1 MWNMM
6 CDVMPTIA
14 EDSTSQRS
22 SQFSGEDGNFEQLM
36 VTMLDERDKLMET
49 LQETQE
55 RLQETEARLQ
65 EIEKERDSLNRQLNA
80 NIPQEFSQLTKELEA
95 AREDFLEREEEIS
108 ELKAERNNTRLL
120 LEHLEC
126 LVSRHERALR
136 MTVVK
141 RQAAAQS
148 GVSSEAEVLKALKS
162 LFEHHKALDEK
173 VRDRLRVAQERNKS
187 LEEEL
192 ASTKEELQ
200 QYKLSG
206 HAPKSAEDRPKEN
219 GQTEDGQQQN
229 KNETEHAAG
238 QQEQQQQQQQTVQ
251 QQQQQQPQPQSIQ
264 KLGTERSTEIGSRL
278 SNGSLDPADQDSAT
292 RVIDLQATLD
302 KQSSELSTWQR
313 RVAELM
319 GRVAELE
326 ENLSKAQKDLLKTQ
340 ETNVKLDRDLRENV
354 AQKEDQ
360 EERIAILE
368 KRYLNA
374 QRESTSLHDLNE
386 KLEQELQHK
395 KAQLKLQEEKIAA
408 IQEKLE
414 LAEQKLAQYAKLP
427 EMEEQLK
434 QRMEALTQA
443 QERHGSAEDRIQRL
457 EAQLEEKNAEVMR
470 VNQRLKMNE
479 EHNTRL
485 STTVDKLLSESNER
499 LQVHLKERMHAL
511 EEKNALT
518 QELEKTRKI
527 AEDLQNEKTEIV
539 KELGKARLEI
549 DSVKRQMLQQE
560 IAFNIQQTDA
570 LTRSLSPN
578 AVDPG
583 SFSRSASHSSFDT
596 HSLPRRT
603 AKRSTIEEETSKN
616 YVART
621 LAEQEWEKL
630 QQAHVLANVQQA
642 FDVSSD
648 AEGDDNESLFSCAAD
663 VISPTGHTDA
673 QTLALMLQEQL
684 DAINNEIRLIQEE
697 KQSTEAR
704 AEELESRVGSLE
716 HMNLLARGRSLERA
730 SPPLSGRS
738 TPKSHHSPNRDFL
751 HKYHTAPASMSPA
764 HLHQYA
770 ASLTS
775 PGQLSESLPTSQ
787 LQLSGEELHSV
798 SERDSTGGGGSGG
811 SDAASPL
818 TARSIRLERVVQALA
833 HSQEELRRRTGHTGF
848 PSSGFPAHRLIKD
861 CSTACNPQHMPL
873 CARYLS
879 GPCGHAMNN
888 LEVDIS
894 DIDDPI
900 FEHSGTDEPSDRSDR
915 NESPEETDSSFFHAS
930 CIQACPVHDKHRC
943 LRQMREFRQPSE
955 LHRIN
960 TASRS
965 STRIRHGQHNN
976 GALNSG
982 TPPSPLSSRHSS
994 QDSLHKNNL
1003 SGAGLPIGQLS
1014 GSHLHMQAT
1023 MSPATAAA
1031 VAAAQKKK
1039 GIKSSLGRFFS
1050 KKEKIKGKDT
1060 QMPGDIPGMGGMC
1073 TFADPDYGDSVTVA
1087 GTMGSKSDFDR
1098 RKKKNPSMF
1107 GSMLD
1112 SSRHELLAE
1121 AMKAGTPFALWNGPT
1136 VVAWLELWVGMPTWY
1151 VAACRANVKSG
1162 AIMSALSDTE
1172 IQREIGISNPLH
1184 RLKLRLAIQEMV
1196 SLTSPSAPKTSR
1208 TTLAFGD
1215 MNHEWIGNVWLPSLG
1230 LPQYRSTFM
1239 ECLVDARMLDHLTK
1253 KDLRGQLRMVDSFHR
1268 TSLQYGI
1275 SCLKR
1280 LNYDRQQ
1287 LEDRRRMA
1295 EGANVD
1301 VLVWSNDR
1309 VIRWVQSIGLKEY
1322 GNNLLESGVHGAL
1335 IALDDGFEANSFALA
1350 LQIPT
1355 QNTQARQLL
1364 EMEFANLLTVGT
1376 ERRLDEANSMKS

>member
-14 EDSTSQRS
+14 EDSISQRS
-22 SQFSGEDGNFEQLM
+22 SQYSGEDANFEQLM
-36 VTMLDERDKLMET
+36 VSMLDERDKLVES
-49 LQETQE
+49 LRENQE

-65 EIEKERDSLNRQLNA
+65 EVEKERDSLNRQLNA
-80 NIPQEFSQLTKELEA
+80 NIPQDFSQLTKELAA
-95 AREDFLEREEEIS
+95 ARESILEREEEIS

-126 LVSRHERALR
+126 LVSRHERSLR

-148 GVSSEAEVLKALKS
+148 GVSSEVEVLKALKS

-173 VRDRLRVAQERNKS
+173 VRERLRVALERNTS

-192 ASTKEELQ
+192 AITKEELQ

-206 HAPKSAEDRPKEN
+206 HAPKNIEDRPKEN
-219 GQTEDGQQQN
+219 GQAEDGQQQN
-229 KNETEHAAG
+229 KNETEQAAG
-238 QQEQQQQQQQTVQ
+238 QQEQQQQPQ
-251 QQQQQQPQPQSIQ
+251 QQQLQQSVQ
-264 KLGTERSTEIGSRL
+264 KLGTEKSTEIESRL
-278 SNGSLDPADQDSAT
+278 SNGSLDPVDQDSAA

-313 RVAELM
+313 RVAELS

-326 ENLSKAQKDLLKTQ
+326 ETLSKTQKDLLKTQ
-340 ETNVKLDRDLRENV
+340 ETNVKLQRDLRENV

-360 EERIAILE
+360 EERIATLE

-457 EAQLEEKNAEVMR
+457 ETQLEEKNAEVMR

-527 AEDLQNEKTEIV
+527 AEDLQNEKAEIV

-549 DSVKRQMLQQE
+549 DNVKRQMLQQE

-603 AKRSTIEEETSKN
+603 GKRPAIEDDPAKN

-648 AEGDDNESLFSCAAD
+648 AEGDGDNESLFSCAAD

-738 TPKSHHSPNRDFL
+738 TPKSHHSPNRDYL

-770 ASLTS
+770 ASLAS
-775 PGQLSESLPTSQ
+775 PGQLSESLPASQ

-798 SERDSTGGGGSGG
+798 SERDSTGGAGSGG

-818 TARSIRLERVVQALA
+818 TARSIRLERVAQALA
-833 HSQEELRRRTGHTGF
+833 HSQEELR
-848 PSSGFPAHRLIKD
+848 S
-861 CSTACNPQHMPL
+861 
-873 CARYLS
+873 
-879 GPCGHAMNN
+879 
-888 LEVDIS
+888 
-894 DIDDPI
+894 
-900 FEHSGTDEPSDRSDR
+900 
-915 NESPEETDSSFFHAS
+915 
-930 CIQACPVHDKHRC
+930 
-943 LRQMREFRQPSE
+943 
-955 LHRIN
+955 
-960 TASRS
+960 
-965 STRIRHGQHNN
+965 RHGQHNN

-1003 SGAGLPIGQLS
+1003 SGVGLPIGQLS
-1014 GSHLHMQAT
+1014 SSHLHMQST

-1060 QMPGDIPGMGGMC
+1060 PMPGDIPGMGGAN
-1073 TFADPDYGDSVTVA
+1073 TPADPDYGDNVSVA

-1098 RKKKNPSMF
+1098 RKKKSPSMF

-1196 SLTSPSAPKTSR
+1196 SLTSPSAPTTSR

-1239 ECLVDARMLDHLTK
+1239 ECLVDARMLDHLNK

-1275 SCLKR
+1275 LCLKR

-1287 LEDRRRMA
+1287 LEERRRMA

-1322 GNNLLESGVHGAL
+1322 GNHLLESGVHGAL
-1335 IALDDGFEANSFALA
+1335 IALDESFDANSFALA

-1376 ERRLDEANSMKS
+1376 ERRLDEANNMKS

>member
-1 MWNMM
+1 MWNV

-14 EDSTSQRS
+14 EDSISQRS
-22 SQFSGEDGNFEQLM
+22 SQFSGEDANFEQLM
-36 VTMLDERDKLMET
+36 VSMLDERDKLLET
-49 LQETQE
+49 LRENQA
-55 RLQETEARLQ
+55 RFQETEARLQ
-65 EIEKERDSLNRQLNA
+65 ETEKERDSLNRQLNA
-80 NIPQEFSQLTKELEA
+80 NIPQEFSQLTKELAA
-95 AREDFLEREEEIS
+95 AREGILARDEEIS

-126 LVSRHERALR
+126 LVSRHERSLR

-141 RQAAAQS
+141 RQAVAQS

-192 ASTKEELQ
+192 AITKDELQ

-206 HAPKSAEDRPKEN
+206 HAPKAIEDRPKEN

-229 KNETEHAAG
+229 KNETEQAAG
-238 QQEQQQQQQQTVQ
+238 QQEQPQQQQPA

-264 KLGTERSTEIGSRL
+264 KLGTERSTETGSRL
-278 SNGSLDPADQDSAT
+278 SNGSLDPADQDSTA

-313 RVAELM
+313 RVAELI

-326 ENLSKAQKDLLKTQ
+326 ETLSKAQKDLLKTQ
-340 ETNVKLDRDLRENV
+340 ENNVKLQRDLRENA
-354 AQKEDQ
+354 AQKVDQ
-360 EERIAILE
+360 EERIATLE

-374 QRESTSLHDLNE
+374 QRESTSLHDFNE

-414 LAEQKLAQYAKLP
+414 LAEQKLAQYSKLP

-434 QRMEALTQA
+434 QRMEALTQVRRPNQA

-457 EAQLEEKNAEVMR
+457 ETQLEEKNAEVMR

-549 DSVKRQMLQQE
+549 DNVKKQMLQQE

-583 SFSRSASHSSFDT
+583 SFCRSASHSSFDT

-603 AKRSTIEEETSKN
+603 AKRPALDDDTSKN

-648 AEGDDNESLFSCAAD
+648 AEGDGDNESLFSCAAD

-738 TPKSHHSPNRDFL
+738 TPKSHHSPNRDYL

-775 PGQLSESLPTSQ
+775 PGQLSESLPASQ

-798 SERDSTGGGGSGG
+798 SERDSTGGAGSGG

-818 TARSIRLERVVQALA
+818 TARSLRLERVVQALA
-833 HSQEELRRRTGHTGF
+833 HSQEELKRRTGQTGF
-848 PSSGFPAHRLIKD
+848 PSSGFPAH
-861 CSTACNPQHMPL
+861 
-873 CARYLS
+873 
-879 GPCGHAMNN
+879 
-888 LEVDIS
+888 
-894 DIDDPI
+894 
-900 FEHSGTDEPSDRSDR
+900 
-915 NESPEETDSSFFHAS
+915 
-930 CIQACPVHDKHRC
+930 
-943 LRQMREFRQPSE
+943 
-955 LHRIN
+955 
-960 TASRS
+960 
-965 STRIRHGQHNN
+965 RHGQHNN

-1003 SGAGLPIGQLS
+1003 SGVGLPIGQLS
-1014 GSHLHMQAT
+1014 SSHLHMQAT

-1039 GIKSSLGRFFS
+1039 SIKSSLGRFFS

-1060 QMPGDIPGMGGMC
+1060 PMPGDMTGMGGAS
-1073 TFADPDYGDSVTVA
+1073 TPADPDYGDSVAVA

-1098 RKKKNPSMF
+1098 RKKKSPSMF

-1172 IQREIGISNPLH
+1172 IQREIGISCHLH

-1253 KDLRGQLRMVDSFHR
+1253 KELRSQLKMVDSFHR

-1287 LEDRRRMA
+1287 LEERRQMA
-1295 EGANVD
+1295 EDANVD

-1335 IALDDGFEANSFALA
+1335 IALDDSFDANSLALA

-1364 EMEFANLLTVGT
+1364 EMEFANLLRVGT

>member
-14 EDSTSQRS
+14 EDSISQRS
-22 SQFSGEDGNFEQLM
+22 SQFSGEDANFEQLM
-36 VTMLDERDKLMET
+36 VSMLDERDKLMDSLRES
-49 LQETQE
+49 QE
-55 RLQETEARLQ
+55 RLQDSEARLQ
-65 EIEKERDSLNRQLNA
+65 EVEKERDALNRQINA
-80 NIPQEFSQLTKELEA
+80 NVPQEFSQLTKELSA
-95 AREDFLEREEEIS
+95 ARENILEREEEIS

-126 LVSRHERALR
+126 LVSRHERSLR

-148 GVSSEAEVLKALKS
+148 GVSSEVEVLKALKS

-173 VRDRLRVAQERNKS
+173 VRERLRVALERNTT

-192 ASTKEELQ
+192 QRLRDEYKTSGYTLKASD
-200 QYKLSG
+200 
-206 HAPKSAEDRPKEN
+206 DRPKEN
-219 GQTEDGQQQN
+219 GQSDDNQQQSKNQCEPETCQEQRETEKLDTTEDN
-229 KNETEHAAG
+229 TEC
-238 QQEQQQQQQQTVQ
+238 
-251 QQQQQQPQPQSIQ
+251 
-264 KLGTERSTEIGSRL
+264 RL
-278 SNGSLDPADQDSAT
+278 SNGGINADDLDST
-292 RVIDLQATLD
+292 TCVINLQTTVE
-302 KQSSELSTWQR
+302 KQNLELATWQR
-313 RVAELM
+313 RVGELG
-319 GRVAELE
+319 GRVNDLE
-326 ENLSKAQKDLLKTQ
+326 ETLSKAQKDLMKTQ
-340 ETNVKLDRDLRENV
+340 ESNAKLQRDLRENV

-360 EERIAILE
+360 EERIATLE

-395 KAQLKLQEEKIAA
+395 EAQLKLQEEKIAA

-414 LAEQKLAQYAKLP
+414 LAEQKLAQYSKLP

-443 QERHGSAEDRIQRL
+443 QERHGTAEDRIQRL
-457 EAQLEEKNAEVMR
+457 ETQLDEKNAEVMR
-470 VNQRLKMNE
+470 LNQRLKMNE

-485 STTVDKLLSESNER
+485 SSTVDKLLSESNER

-527 AEDLQNEKTEIV
+527 AEDLQNEKSEIM

-549 DSVKRQMLQQE
+549 DNVKRQMLQQE

-578 AVDPG
+578 VPEPT
-583 SFSRSASHSSFDT
+583 SSSRSASHSSFDT
-596 HSLPRRT
+596 HSLPRRPGKRT
-603 AKRSTIEEETSKN
+603 IDDDSAKG

-648 AEGDDNESLFSCAAD
+648 AEADGDNESLFSSAAD

-673 QTLALMLQEQL
+673 QTLAMMLQEQL
-684 DAINNEIRLIQEE
+684 DAINIEIRLIQEE
-697 KQSTEAR
+697 KQNTEAR

-716 HMNLLARGRSLERA
+716 HMNLLTRGRSLERA

-738 TPKSHHSPNRDFL
+738 TPKSHHSPNRDYL

-770 ASLTS
+770 ASLVS
-775 PGQLSESLPTSQ
+775 PGQLSESLPAS
-787 LQLSGEELHSV
+787 QLSGEELHSV
-798 SERDSTGGGGSGG
+798 SERDSGGMSGG

-818 TARSIRLERVVQALA
+818 TARSLRLERVVQALA
-833 HSQEELRRRTGHTGF
+833 HSQEELRRRTGQ
-848 PSSGFPAHRLIKD
+848 SGFSCAGY
-861 CSTACNPQHMPL
+861 STH
-873 CARYLS
+873 
-879 GPCGHAMNN
+879 
-888 LEVDIS
+888 
-894 DIDDPI
+894 
-900 FEHSGTDEPSDRSDR
+900 
-915 NESPEETDSSFFHAS
+915 
-930 CIQACPVHDKHRC
+930 
-943 LRQMREFRQPSE
+943 
-955 LHRIN
+955 
-960 TASRS
+960 
-965 STRIRHGQHNN
+965 RHGHHNN
-976 GALNSG
+976 GTLNSG

-1003 SGAGLPIGQLS
+1003 GNIGLPIGQLS
-1014 GSHLHMQAT
+1014 SSHLHMQGN

-1060 QMPGDIPGMGGMC
+1060 AMPGDVPGMGGS
-1073 TFADPDYGDSVTVA
+1073 TSITDPDYGDIVPVA
-1087 GTMGSKSDFDR
+1087 GTLGGKSDFDR
-1098 RKKKNPSMF
+1098 RKKK
-1107 GSMLD
+1107 SMLD
-1112 SSRHELLAE
+1112 SSRHELLGE

-1136 VVAWLELWVGMPTWY
+1136 IVAWLELWVGMPAWY

-1280 LNYDRQQ
+1280 LNFDRQQ

-1295 EGANVD
+1295 ESANVD

-1309 VIRWVQSIGLKEY
+1309 LIRWVQSIGLKEY

-1335 IALDDGFEANSFALA
+1335 VALDDGFDATAFALA

-1355 QNTQARQLL
+1355 QNTQVRQLL
-1364 EMEFANLLTVGT
+1364 EMEFSNLLALGT
-1376 ERRLDEANSMKS
+1376 ERRSDDSNNIKS

>member
-14 EDSTSQRS
+14 EDSMSQRS
-22 SQFSGEDGNFEQLM
+22 SQFSGEDGNIEQLM
-36 VTMLDERDKLMET
+36 VQMLDERDKMMESIR
-49 LQETQE
+49 EHQE
-55 RLQETEARLQ
+55 RLQEMEARLG
-65 EIEKERDSLNRQLNA
+65 EVEKERDALNRQLNA
-80 NIPQEFSQLTKELEA
+80 NIPQEFSQLTKELA
-95 AREDFLEREEEIS
+95 VARDSILEKEEEIS

-126 LVSRHERALR
+126 LVSRHERSLR

-141 RQAAAQS
+141 RQAVAQS
-148 GVSSEAEVLKALKS
+148 GVSSEVEVLKALKS

-173 VRDRLRVAQERNKS
+173 VRERLRVALERNTS

-192 ASTKEELQ
+192 AHTKEEFQ
-200 QYKLSG
+200 QYKVSG
-206 HAPKSAEDRPKEN
+206 HPSKALDDRPKEN
-219 GQTEDGQQQN
+219 GQAEESQQQN
-229 KNETEHAAG
+229 KNETEQAAS
-238 QQEQQQQQQQTVQ
+238 QQQPQQQQYQQHQLQQQQQQLQ
-251 QQQQQQPQPQSIQ
+251 QSIQ
-264 KLGTERSTEIGSRL
+264 KPGTRKSTEVGNRL
-278 SNGSLDPADQDSAT
+278 SNGSLDLTEQDSAV

-313 RVAELM
+313 RVAELS

-326 ENLSKAQKDLLKTQ
+326 ETLSKTQKDLLKAQ
-340 ETNVKLDRDLRENV
+340 EAGLKLQRDLRENV

-360 EERIAILE
+360 EERIATLE

-518 QELEKTRKI
+518 QELEKLRKV
-527 AEDLQNEKTEIV
+527 AEDLQNEKADIV

-549 DSVKRQMLQQE
+549 DNVKRQMLQQE

-596 HSLPRRT
+596 HSLPRRGG
-603 AKRSTIEEETSKN
+603 KRSMEDDSSKN

-648 AEGDDNESLFSCAAD
+648 AEGDGDNESIFSCTAD

-684 DAINNEIRLIQEE
+684 DAINKEIRLIQEE

-716 HMNLLARGRSLERA
+716 HMNLLARGRSLERT

-738 TPKSHHSPNRDFL
+738 TPKSHHSPNRDYL

-770 ASLTS
+770 ASLAS
-775 PGQLSESLPTSQ
+775 PGQLSESLPASQ

-798 SERDSTGGGGSGG
+798 SERDSTGMGSGG

-818 TARSIRLERVVQALA
+818 TARSLRLERVVQALA
-833 HSQEELRRRTGHTGF
+833 HSQEELR
-848 PSSGFPAHRLIKD
+848 S
-861 CSTACNPQHMPL
+861 
-873 CARYLS
+873 
-879 GPCGHAMNN
+879 
-888 LEVDIS
+888 
-894 DIDDPI
+894 
-900 FEHSGTDEPSDRSDR
+900 
-915 NESPEETDSSFFHAS
+915 
-930 CIQACPVHDKHRC
+930 
-943 LRQMREFRQPSE
+943 
-955 LHRIN
+955 
-960 TASRS
+960 
-965 STRIRHGQHNN
+965 RHGQHNN

-994 QDSLHKNNL
+994 QDSLHKNNF
-1003 SGAGLPIGQLS
+1003 SSVGLPIGQLS
-1014 GSHLHMQAT
+1014 TSHLHIQST

-1060 QMPGDIPGMGGMC
+1060 PMPGDVPGMGGAS
-1073 TFADPDYGDSVTVA
+1073 TPADPDYGDNVCVA
-1087 GTMGSKSDFDR
+1087 GTLGSKSDFDR
-1098 RKKKNPSMF
+1098 RKKK
-1107 GSMLD
+1107 SMLD

-1280 LNYDRQQ
+1280 LNYDRHQ
-1287 LEDRRRMA
+1287 LEERRRIA
-1295 EGANVD
+1295 ESTNMD

-1335 IALDDGFEANSFALA
+1335 IALDESFDANSFALT

-1364 EMEFANLLTVGT
+1364 EMEFSNLLSMAT
-1376 ERRLDEANSMKS
+1376 ERRLDENSMKS

>member
-14 EDSTSQRS
+14 EDSISQRS
-22 SQFSGEDGNFEQLM
+22 SQFSGEDVNFEQLM
-36 VTMLDERDKLMET
+36 VSMIDDRDKLMESFRES
-49 LQETQE
+49 QD
-55 RLQETEARLQ
+55 RLQEMEIRLQ
-65 EIEKERDSLNRQLNA
+65 EVEKERDSLNRQLNA
-80 NIPQEFSQLTKELEA
+80 HIPQEFSQLTKELRA
-95 AREDFLEREEEIS
+95 AREGIQEREEEIL
-108 ELKAERNNTRLL
+108 ELKAERSNTRLL

-126 LVSRHERALR
+126 LVARHERSLR
-136 MTVVK
+136 MTVIK
-141 RQAAAQS
+141 RQATAQS
-148 GVSSEAEVLKALKS
+148 GVSSEVEVLRALKS

-173 VRDRLRVAQERNKS
+173 VRERLRIALERNTS

-192 ASTKEELQ
+192 AITKEELQ

-206 HAPKSAEDRPKEN
+206 HAPKAIENRPKEN

-229 KNETEHAAG
+229 K
-238 QQEQQQQQQQTVQ
+238 
-251 QQQQQQPQPQSIQ
+251 
-264 KLGTERSTEIGSRL
+264 
-278 SNGSLDPADQDSAT
+278 
-292 RVIDLQATLD
+292 
-302 KQSSELSTWQR
+302 SSELSTWQR
-313 RVAELM
+313 RVAELS
-319 GRVAELE
+319 GRVTELE
-326 ENLSKAQKDLLKTQ
+326 ETLSKAQKDLLKTQ
-340 ETNVKLDRDLRENV
+340 ETNVKLQRDLRENV

-360 EERIAILE
+360 EERIATLE

-374 QRESTSLHDLNE
+374 QRESSGLHDLNE

-434 QRMEALTQA
+434 QRMEALTQVRRPNQQA

-457 EAQLEEKNAEVMR
+457 ETQLEEKNAEVMR

-518 QELEKTRKI
+518 QELEKTRKL
-527 AEDLQNEKTEIV
+527 AEDLQSEKTEIV

-549 DSVKRQMLQQE
+549 DNVKRQMLQQE
-560 IAFNIQQTDA
+560 ITFNIQQTDA

-596 HSLPRRT
+596 HSLPRRS
-603 AKRSTIEEETSKN
+603 AKRSAIEEDTSKN

-648 AEGDDNESLFSCAAD
+648 AEGDGDNESLFSCAAD

-716 HMNLLARGRSLERA
+716 HMNLLTRGRSLERP

-738 TPKSHHSPNRDFL
+738 TPKSHHSPNRDYL

-770 ASLTS
+770 ASLAS
-775 PGQLSESLPTSQ
+775 PGQLSESLPASQ

-798 SERDSTGGGGSGG
+798 SERDSTGGAGSGG

-818 TARSIRLERVVQALA
+818 TSRSITLERVVQALA
-833 HSQEELRRRTGHTGF
+833 QSQEELRRRTGQTGF
-848 PSSGFPAHRLIKD
+848 PSSGFPAHR
-861 CSTACNPQHMPL
+861 
-873 CARYLS
+873 
-879 GPCGHAMNN
+879 
-888 LEVDIS
+888 
-894 DIDDPI
+894 
-900 FEHSGTDEPSDRSDR
+900 
-915 NESPEETDSSFFHAS
+915 
-930 CIQACPVHDKHRC
+930 
-943 LRQMREFRQPSE
+943 
-955 LHRIN
+955 
-960 TASRS
+960 
-965 STRIRHGQHNN
+965 HGQHNN
-976 GALNSG
+976 SALNSG

-1003 SGAGLPIGQLS
+1003 SGVGLPIGQLS
-1014 GSHLHMQAT
+1014 SSHLHIQTT

-1039 GIKSSLGRFFS
+1039 GQGKIKSSLGRLFS

-1060 QMPGDIPGMGGMC
+1060 PMPGDIPGMGGAS
-1073 TFADPDYGDSVTVA
+1073 TPADPDYGDSVAVA

-1098 RKKKNPSMF
+1098 RKKKSPSMF

-1287 LEDRRRMA
+1287 LEERRRMA

-1322 GNNLLESGVHGAL
+1322 GNHLLESGVHGAL
-1335 IALDDGFEANSFALA
+1335 IALDENFDANSFALT

-1355 QNTQARQLL
+1355 QNTQTRQLL

-1376 ERRLDEANSMKS
+1376 ERRLDESNSMKS

>member
-14 EDSTSQRS
+14 EDSISQRS
-22 SQFSGEDGNFEQLM
+22 SQFSGEDANFEQLM
-36 VTMLDERDKLMET
+36 VSMLDERDKLMES
-49 LQETQE
+49 LRESQE

-65 EIEKERDSLNRQLNA
+65 EVEKERDSLNRQLNA
-80 NIPQEFSQLTKELEA
+80 NIPQEFSQLTKELAA
-95 AREDFLEREEEIS
+95 ARESILEREEEIS

-126 LVSRHERALR
+126 LVSRHERSLR

-148 GVSSEAEVLKALKS
+148 GVSSEVEVLKALKS

-173 VRDRLRVAQERNKS
+173 VRERLRVALERNTS

-192 ASTKEELQ
+192 AIIKEELQ

-206 HAPKSAEDRPKEN
+206 HAPKAMEDRPKEN

-229 KNETEHAAG
+229 KNETEQAAG
-238 QQEQQQQQQQTVQ
+238 QLEQQQQQEPQQQQQQQ
-251 QQQQQQPQPQSIQ
+251 QSIQ

-278 SNGSLDPADQDSAT
+278 SNGTLDPSDQDSAA
-292 RVIDLQATLD
+292 RLIDLQATLD

-313 RVAELM
+313 RVAELS

-326 ENLSKAQKDLLKTQ
+326 ESLSKAQKDLLKTQ
-340 ETNVKLDRDLRENV
+340 ETNVKLQRDLRENV

-360 EERIAILE
+360 EERIATLE

-395 KAQLKLQEEKIAA
+395 KAQLKLQEEKISA

-434 QRMEALTQA
+434 QRMEALTQVRRPNQQA

-457 EAQLEEKNAEVMR
+457 ETQLEEKNAEVMR

-527 AEDLQNEKTEIV
+527 AEDLQNEKAEIV

-549 DSVKRQMLQQE
+549 DNVKRQMLQQE

-603 AKRSTIEEETSKN
+603 AKRPAMEEDPAKN

-648 AEGDDNESLFSCAAD
+648 AEGDGDNESLFSCAAD

-738 TPKSHHSPNRDFL
+738 TPKSHHSPNRDYL

-770 ASLTS
+770 ASLAS
-775 PGQLSESLPTSQ
+775 PGQLSESLPAS
-787 LQLSGEELHSV
+787 QLSGEELHSV
-798 SERDSTGGGGSGG
+798 SERDSTGGAGSGG

-833 HSQEELRRRTGHTGF
+833 HSQEELRRRTGQAGF
-848 PSSGFPAHRLIKD
+848 PSSGFPAH
-861 CSTACNPQHMPL
+861 S
-873 CARYLS
+873 
-879 GPCGHAMNN
+879 
-888 LEVDIS
+888 
-894 DIDDPI
+894 
-900 FEHSGTDEPSDRSDR
+900 
-915 NESPEETDSSFFHAS
+915 
-930 CIQACPVHDKHRC
+930 
-943 LRQMREFRQPSE
+943 
-955 LHRIN
+955 
-960 TASRS
+960 
-965 STRIRHGQHNN
+965 RHGQHNN

-1003 SGAGLPIGQLS
+1003 PGVGLAIGQLS
-1014 GSHLHMQAT
+1014 SSHLHMQST

-1060 QMPGDIPGMGGMC
+1060 PMPGDIPGMGGAS
-1073 TFADPDYGDSVTVA
+1073 TPADPDYGDSVSVA

-1098 RKKKNPSMF
+1098 RKKKSPSMF

-1121 AMKAGTPFALWNGPT
+1121 AMRAGTPFALWNGPT

-1287 LEDRRRMA
+1287 LEERRRMA

-1335 IALDDGFEANSFALA
+1335 VALDESFDANSFALA

-1376 ERRLDEANSMKS
+1376 ERRLDESNSMKS

>member
-14 EDSTSQRS
+14 EDSMSQRS
-22 SQFSGEDGNFEQLM
+22 SQFSGEDGNIEQLM
-36 VTMLDERDKLMET
+36 VQMLDERDKMMESIR
-49 LQETQE
+49 EHQE
-55 RLQETEARLQ
+55 RLQEMEARLG
-65 EIEKERDSLNRQLNA
+65 EVEKERDALNRQLNA
-80 NIPQEFSQLTKELEA
+80 NIPQEFSQLTKELA
-95 AREDFLEREEEIS
+95 VARDSILEKEEEIS

-126 LVSRHERALR
+126 LVSRHERSLR

-141 RQAAAQS
+141 RQAVAQS
-148 GVSSEAEVLKALKS
+148 GVSSEVEVLKALKS

-173 VRDRLRVAQERNKS
+173 VRERLRVALERNTS

-192 ASTKEELQ
+192 AHTKEEFQ
-200 QYKLSG
+200 QYKVSG
-206 HAPKSAEDRPKEN
+206 HPSKALDDRPKEN
-219 GQTEDGQQQN
+219 GQAEESQQQN
-229 KNETEHAAG
+229 KNETEQAAS
-238 QQEQQQQQQQTVQ
+238 QQQPQQQQYQQHQLQQQQQQLQ
-251 QQQQQQPQPQSIQ
+251 QSIQ
-264 KLGTERSTEIGSRL
+264 KPGTRKSTEVGNRL
-278 SNGSLDPADQDSAT
+278 SNGSLDLTEQDSAV

-313 RVAELM
+313 RVAELS

-326 ENLSKAQKDLLKTQ
+326 ETLSKTQKDLLKAQ
-340 ETNVKLDRDLRENV
+340 EAGLKLQRDLRENV

-360 EERIAILE
+360 EERIATLE

-434 QRMEALTQA
+434 QRMEALTQQA

-518 QELEKTRKI
+518 QELEKLRKV
-527 AEDLQNEKTEIV
+527 AEDLQNEKADIV

-549 DSVKRQMLQQE
+549 DNVKRQMLQQE

-596 HSLPRRT
+596 HSLPRRGG
-603 AKRSTIEEETSKN
+603 KRSMEDDSSKN

-648 AEGDDNESLFSCAAD
+648 AEGDGDNESIFSCTAD

-684 DAINNEIRLIQEE
+684 DAINKEIRLIQEE

-716 HMNLLARGRSLERA
+716 HMNLLARGRSLERT

-738 TPKSHHSPNRDFL
+738 TPKSHHSPNRDYL

-770 ASLTS
+770 ASLAS
-775 PGQLSESLPTSQ
+775 PGQLSESLPASQ

-798 SERDSTGGGGSGG
+798 SERDSTGMGSGG

-818 TARSIRLERVVQALA
+818 TARSLRLERVVQALA
-833 HSQEELRRRTGHTGF
+833 HSQEELR
-848 PSSGFPAHRLIKD
+848 S
-861 CSTACNPQHMPL
+861 
-873 CARYLS
+873 
-879 GPCGHAMNN
+879 
-888 LEVDIS
+888 
-894 DIDDPI
+894 
-900 FEHSGTDEPSDRSDR
+900 
-915 NESPEETDSSFFHAS
+915 
-930 CIQACPVHDKHRC
+930 
-943 LRQMREFRQPSE
+943 
-955 LHRIN
+955 
-960 TASRS
+960 
-965 STRIRHGQHNN
+965 RHGQHNN

-994 QDSLHKNNL
+994 QDSLHKNNF
-1003 SGAGLPIGQLS
+1003 SSVGLPIGQLS
-1014 GSHLHMQAT
+1014 TSHLHIQST

-1060 QMPGDIPGMGGMC
+1060 PMPGDVPGMGGAS
-1073 TFADPDYGDSVTVA
+1073 TPADPDYGDNVCVA
-1087 GTMGSKSDFDR
+1087 GTLGSKSDFDR
-1098 RKKKNPSMF
+1098 RKKK
-1107 GSMLD
+1107 SMLD

-1280 LNYDRQQ
+1280 LNYDRHQ
-1287 LEDRRRMA
+1287 LEERRRIA
-1295 EGANVD
+1295 ESTNMD

-1335 IALDDGFEANSFALA
+1335 IALDESFDANSFALT

-1364 EMEFANLLTVGT
+1364 EMEFSNLLSMAT
-1376 ERRLDEANSMKS
+1376 ERRLDENSMKS

>member
-14 EDSTSQRS
+14 EDSMSQRS
-22 SQFSGEDGNFEQLM
+22 SQFSGEDGNIEQLM
-36 VTMLDERDKLMET
+36 VQMLDERDKMMESMR
-49 LQETQE
+49 EHQE
-55 RLQETEARLQ
+55 RLQEMEARLA
-65 EIEKERDSLNRQLNA
+65 EVEKERDALNRQLNA
-80 NIPQEFSQLTKELEA
+80 NIPQEFSQLTKELAA
-95 AREDFLEREEEIS
+95 ARESILEREEEIS

-126 LVSRHERALR
+126 LVSRHERSLR

-148 GVSSEAEVLKALKS
+148 GVSSEVEVLKALKS

-173 VRDRLRVAQERNKS
+173 VRERLRVALERNTS

-192 ASTKEELQ
+192 GHIKEEFQ
-200 QYKLSG
+200 QYKVSG
-206 HAPKSAEDRPKEN
+206 HPSKALDDRPKEN
-219 GQTEDGQQQN
+219 GQADEGQQQN
-229 KNETEHAAG
+229 KNETEQATS
-238 QQEQQQQQQQTVQ
+238 QQQQQQQYQQHQLQ
-251 QQQQQQPQPQSIQ
+251 QQQQLVQ
-264 KLGTERSTEIGSRL
+264 KGTEKFAEVGSRL
-278 SNGSLDPADQDSAT
+278 SNGSLDPIEQDSSV
-292 RVIDLQATLD
+292 RIIDLQATLD

-313 RVAELM
+313 RVAELS

-326 ENLSKAQKDLLKTQ
+326 ETLSKTQKDLLKAQ
-340 ETNVKLDRDLRENV
+340 EAGLKLQRDLRENA

-360 EERIAILE
+360 EERIATLE

-434 QRMEALTQA
+434 QRMEALTQVRRPNQQA

-518 QELEKTRKI
+518 QEYEKTRKV
-527 AEDLQNEKTEIV
+527 AEDLQNEKTDIV
-539 KELGKARLEI
+539 KELSKARLEI
-549 DSVKRQMLQQE
+549 DNIKRQMLQQE

-596 HSLPRRT
+596 HSLPRRSG
-603 AKRSTIEEETSKN
+603 KRSIEDDSSKN

-648 AEGDDNESLFSCAAD
+648 AEGDGDNESIFSCTAD

-684 DAINNEIRLIQEE
+684 DAINKEIRLIQEE

-738 TPKSHHSPNRDFL
+738 TPKSHHSPSRDYL
-751 HKYHTAPASMSPA
+751 HKYHTVSNHAPASMSPA

-770 ASLTS
+770 ASLAS
-775 PGQLSESLPTSQ
+775 PGQLSESLPASQ

-798 SERDSTGGGGSGG
+798 SERDSTGVGSG
-811 SDAASPL
+811 SEAASPL
-818 TARSIRLERVVQALA
+818 TARSLRLERVVQALA
-833 HSQEELRRRTGHTGF
+833 HSQEELRRRTGQSGF
-848 PSSGFPAHRLIKD
+848 PSGFPTH
-861 CSTACNPQHMPL
+861 
-873 CARYLS
+873 
-879 GPCGHAMNN
+879 
-888 LEVDIS
+888 
-894 DIDDPI
+894 
-900 FEHSGTDEPSDRSDR
+900 
-915 NESPEETDSSFFHAS
+915 
-930 CIQACPVHDKHRC
+930 
-943 LRQMREFRQPSE
+943 
-955 LHRIN
+955 
-960 TASRS
+960 
-965 STRIRHGQHNN
+965 
-976 GALNSG
+976 
-982 TPPSPLSSRHSS
+982 S
-994 QDSLHKNNL
+994 QDSLHKNNF
-1003 SGAGLPIGQLS
+1003 SSVGLPIGQLS
-1014 GSHLHMQAT
+1014 TSHLHIQST

-1060 QMPGDIPGMGGMC
+1060 PMPGDIPGMGGAS
-1073 TFADPDYGDSVTVA
+1073 TPADPDYGDSVCVA
-1087 GTMGSKSDFDR
+1087 GTLGSKSDFDR
-1098 RKKKNPSMF
+1098 RKKK
-1107 GSMLD
+1107 SMLD

-1287 LEDRRRMA
+1287 LEERRRVA
-1295 EGANVD
+1295 EGTNID

-1335 IALDDGFEANSFALA
+1335 IALDESFDANSFALT

-1364 EMEFANLLTVGT
+1364 QMEFSNLLSMAT
-1376 ERRLDEANSMKS
+1376 ERRLDDSMKS

>member
-14 EDSTSQRS
+14 EDSISQRS
-22 SQFSGEDGNFEQLM
+22 SQYSGEDANFEQLM
-36 VTMLDERDKLMET
+36 VSMLDERDKLVDSLREN
-49 LQETQE
+49 QD
-55 RLQETEARLQ
+55 RLHEMEARLQ
-65 EIEKERDSLNRQLNA
+65 EVEKERDSLNRQLNS
-80 NIPQEFSQLTKELEA
+80 NIPQDFSQLTKELAA
-95 AREDFLEREEEIS
+95 ARESILEREEEIS

-126 LVSRHERALR
+126 LVSRHERSLR

-148 GVSSEAEVLKALKS
+148 GVSSEVEVLKALKS

-173 VRDRLRVAQERNKS
+173 VRERLRVALERNTS

-192 ASTKEELQ
+192 AITKEELQ

-206 HAPKSAEDRPKEN
+206 HAPKNIEDRPKEN
-219 GQTEDGQQQN
+219 GQAEDGQQQN
-229 KNETEHAAG
+229 KNETEQAAG
-238 QQEQQQQQQQTVQ
+238 QQEQQQQPQ
-251 QQQQQQPQPQSIQ
+251 QQQLQQSVQ
-264 KLGTERSTEIGSRL
+264 KLGTEKSTEIESRL
-278 SNGSLDPADQDSAT
+278 SNGSLDPVDQDSAA

-313 RVAELM
+313 RVAELS

-326 ENLSKAQKDLLKTQ
+326 ETLSKTQKDLLKTQ
-340 ETNVKLDRDLRENV
+340 ETNVKLQRDLRENV

-360 EERIAILE
+360 EERIATLE

-434 QRMEALTQA
+434 QRMEALTQVRRPNQQA

-457 EAQLEEKNAEVMR
+457 ETQLEEKNAEVMR

-527 AEDLQNEKTEIV
+527 AEDLQNEKAEIV

-549 DSVKRQMLQQE
+549 DNVKRQMLQQE

-603 AKRSTIEEETSKN
+603 GKRPAIEDDPAKN

-648 AEGDDNESLFSCAAD
+648 AEGDGDNESLFSCAAD

-738 TPKSHHSPNRDFL
+738 TPKSHHSPNRDYL

-770 ASLTS
+770 ASLAS
-775 PGQLSESLPTSQ
+775 PGQLSESLPASQ

-798 SERDSTGGGGSGG
+798 SERDSTGGAGSGG

-818 TARSIRLERVVQALA
+818 TARSIRLERVAQALA
-833 HSQEELRRRTGHTGF
+833 HSQEELR
-848 PSSGFPAHRLIKD
+848 
-861 CSTACNPQHMPL
+861 
-873 CARYLS
+873 
-879 GPCGHAMNN
+879 
-888 LEVDIS
+888 
-894 DIDDPI
+894 
-900 FEHSGTDEPSDRSDR
+900 
-915 NESPEETDSSFFHAS
+915 
-930 CIQACPVHDKHRC
+930 
-943 LRQMREFRQPSE
+943 
-955 LHRIN
+955 
-960 TASRS
+960 
-965 STRIRHGQHNN
+965 
-976 GALNSG
+976 
-982 TPPSPLSSRHSS
+982 S

-1003 SGAGLPIGQLS
+1003 SGVGLPIGQLS
-1014 GSHLHMQAT
+1014 SSHLHMQST

-1060 QMPGDIPGMGGMC
+1060 PMPGDIPGMGGAN
-1073 TFADPDYGDSVTVA
+1073 TPADPDYGDNVSVA

-1098 RKKKNPSMF
+1098 RKKKSPSMF

-1287 LEDRRRMA
+1287 LEERRRMA

-1335 IALDDGFEANSFALA
+1335 IALDESFDANSFALA